1 MSSSLKIPSHVA
13 FIMDGNGR
21 WAKKRGLPRIQGHV
35 KGVEATERT
44 IKAAKEFGIKYLTF
58 YAFSTENWKRP
69 KEEVLFLMEL
79 LREYLK
85 SKLKTFLEDDIRVSF
100 IGRRDSIPKD
110 TLKWM
115 EITER
120 ETEKCKSIH
129 VFVAVDYGG
138 RDEIVRAVNRI
149 LAEGYKEIN
158 EEIIRRFLDLP
169 NYVPDPDL
177 LIRTANERRISNFLL
192 WYLSYTELYFTPT
205 LWPDFGREELVKA
218 LEDYSKRVRKFGGL
232 TKDEEE
238 DSSGNNRGR

>member
-1 MSSSLKIPSHVA
+1 MSSPLKIPTHVA

-21 WAKKRGLPRIQGHV
+21 WAKRRGLPRIHGHI

-44 IKAAKEFGIKYLTF
+44 IEAAKEFGIKYLTF

-69 KEEVLFLMEL
+69 KEEVEFLMEL

-85 SKLKTFLEDDIRVSF
+85 SKLQTFLEDDIRVSF
-100 IGRRDSIPKD
+100 IGRRDRIPKE
-110 TLKWM
+110 TLEWM

-120 ETEKCKSIH
+120 ETERCKSIH

-149 LAEGYKEIN
+149 LAEGLKEVD
-158 EEIIRRFLDLP
+158 EGTVRRFLDLP
-169 NYVPDPDL
+169 TYVPDPDL

-205 LWPDFGREELVKA
+205 LWPDFGRKELLKA

-232 TKDEEE
+232 TEDEKEN
-238 DSSGNNRGR
+238 S